1 MRLAA
6 KSLRLCLVTDRDLSR
21 GRPTLD
27 IVGAAVRG
35 GATMVQLREK
45 NATTRAFLEEARAL
59 KEFLAPFGVPLAI
72 NDRLDIALAVG
83 ADILHVGQSDMHVDD
98 VRRIAGDRLAVGLSI
113 TCEADMLRADARA
126 ADYLGV
132 GPVYAQQTKPD
143 ATPPL
148 GIEGFRALMQH
159 ATKPVV
165 AIGGLNAGNSAPVLA
180 AGAAG
185 LAVVSAIVA
194 ADDVEKAAMEL
205 ADLWLADRR

>member
-1 MRLAA
+1 
-6 KSLRLCLVTDRDLSR
+6 
-21 GRPTLD
+21 
-27 IVGAAVRG
+27 
-35 GATMVQLREK
+35 
-45 NATTRAFLEEARAL
+45 
-59 KEFLAPFGVPLAI
+59 
-72 NDRLDIALAVG
+72 
-83 ADILHVGQSDMHVDD
+83 
-98 VRRIAGDRLAVGLSI
+98 
-113 TCEADMLRADARA
+113 MLRADARA